1 MHRGFIGC
9 FSDLELNSES
19 INLTRYIN
27 TTNNSITPKS
37 GPCTTSLTSKRECA
51 CEHGGECRMHT
62 GGSWS
67 CDCSKTGF
75 TGRRCEHPTYHIDL
89 SKIHTFELNTNL
101 QWSEQINDI
110 AFGLQVRC
118 LRCEANYAG
127 LDRIRRDIRFGTHVS
142 FFLPRQERTKKISL
156 NFVLVVKRC
165 NAIRS
170 NSPYATVFSTSRF
183 RWVRPL

>member
-89 SKIHTFELNTNL
+89 SQIHTFELNTNM

-110 AFGLQVRC
+110 AFGLQVRSHPIVDA
-118 LRCEANYAG
+118 RHHQTIAA
-127 LDRIRRDIRFGTHVS
+127 RIVDLKF
-142 FFLPRQERTKKISL
+142 ISL
-156 NFVLVVKRC
+156 FPLGENRSRRFPRISSLSSNHAVRFDQILHPKRFV
-165 NAIRS
+165 
-170 NSPYATVFSTSRF
+170 TH
-183 RWVRPL
+183 

>member
-9 FSDLELNSES
+9 FSDLELNGES

-37 GPCTTSLTSKRECA
+37 GPCTTSLNSKRECA

-89 SKIHTFELNTNL
+89 SQIHTFELNTNM

-110 AFGLQVRC
+110 AFGLQVRSQPSVAARHHQTISARVVD
-118 LRCEANYAG
+118 LNF
-127 LDRIRRDIRFGTHVS
+127 ISVFSRRELI
-142 FFLPRQERTKKISL
+142 KKISS
-156 NFVLVVKRC
+156 NFVPVLKPC
-165 NAIRS
+165 NVIRS
-170 NSPYATVFSTSRF
+170 NSPSEMVCYTLNSQWA
-183 RWVRPL
+183 RPL